1 MKGRT
6 YRYMEKEPLYPFGYG
21 LSYSHFTFRDAKAD
35 AAQIG
40 LDGVDVRVTVVN
52 DGQYRGRET
61 VEVYVKAERPGTPNA
76 QLKALGKVDLMPGE
90 EKCITLHLPQ
100 CAFVLCNEEGI
111 SEVLPG
117 EYTVWLG
124 GSQPDA
130 RSILLTGQKPLN
142 ILLHQKEKVV
152 ISD

>member
-1 MKGRT
+1 
-6 YRYMEKEPLYPFGYG
+6 
-21 LSYSHFTFRDAKAD
+21 
-35 AAQIG
+35 
-40 LDGVDVRVTVVN
+40 
-52 DGQYRGRET
+52 
-61 VEVYVKAERPGTPNA
+61 
-76 QLKALGKVDLMPGE
+76 MPGE

-100 CAFVLCNEEGI
+100 CAFALCNEEGI

>member
-1 MKGRT
+1 
-6 YRYMEKEPLYPFGYG
+6 
-21 LSYSHFTFRDAKAD
+21 
-35 AAQIG
+35 
-40 LDGVDVRVTVVN
+40 
-52 DGQYRGRET
+52 
-61 VEVYVKAERPGTPNA
+61 
-76 QLKALGKVDLMPGE
+76 MPGE